1 MGIAGLVLGIL
12 AAIGGWIPG
21 ISYVS
26 WLLAI
31 IGIVLSAIGMS
42 KAKKTNQPTG
52 ACVAGLVLS
61 IIGLVI
67 SFIGL
72 LCTVICVGA
81 ATAAGLGELGSGL
94 GL

>member
-1 MGIAGLVLGIL
+1 MGVAGLVLGIL

-42 KAKKTNQPTG
+42 KAKKANQPTG
-52 ACVAGLVLS
+52 ICVAGLVLS

-81 ATAAGLGELGSGL
+81 AAGLGAGL